1 METSPSS
8 CRCAAGG
15 LCGTARGKARELGRG
30 VHHVRCSSSYG
41 RCNAND
47 GWRAWRSHDRLLCV
61 RRRHPHA
68 AGLSGDGHQRVHPQR
83 GTRRQRR
90 RLDRCRLQRNRLP
103 RPSLS
108 LDRRLRHGRTGFR
121 QRLRRQRRRLDDR
134 RHPRPRGRP
143 LDQRRRSD
151 LPGGKFES
159 QASAVNRDGSVI
171 VGQGQSAAGYE
182 AFRWTSGGG
191 MVGLGVL
198 PGRFGSWAAGV
209 SSNGSVAAGTSWG
222 SSLNSYQ
229 AFRWTGGTGMQ
240 GLGFLPGGSMSQAFA
255 VSGDGST
262 IVGHSTSSAAHLGV
276 AFRWTS
282 SSGMVA
288 LGDLPG
294 GDTQSFAQAV
304 SGDGSVIVGWGST
317 LAGTEAFTWTQ
328 SGGLRR
334 LWDVLLQNGINPA
347 ADGWTSLNEGLGLS
361 LDGNTIVGYGE
372 RNGVGEAFVA
382 RLEPAPSTHAWAST
396 AASADWATPGN
407 WNPPATP
414 ASNWI
419 AQVINVQPGL
429 SQAVRVS
436 NSSTVRSIVVAG
448 QSQQMTLIVQ
458 SGATLTATN
467 DVQVG
472 SLGRVNLVG
481 GTLASPVVNIA
492 AGAALGGSGAVQ
504 GSVTNAGTVSPG
516 DASPLDIGGDFT
528 QQAGAQL
535 VIDLARSEEH
545 TSELPSPCN
554 LV

>member
-1 METSPSS
+1 
-8 CRCAAGG
+8 
-15 LCGTARGKARELGRG
+15 
-30 VHHVRCSSSYG
+30 
-41 RCNAND
+41 
-47 GWRAWRSHDRLLCV
+47 
-61 RRRHPHA
+61 
-68 AGLSGDGHQRVHPQR
+68 
-83 GTRRQRR
+83 
-90 RLDRCRLQRNRLP
+90 
-103 RPSLS
+103 
-108 LDRRLRHGRTGFR
+108 
-121 QRLRRQRRRLDDR
+121 
-134 RHPRPRGRP
+134 
-143 LDQRRRSD
+143 
-151 LPGGKFES
+151 
-159 QASAVNRDGSVI
+159 
-171 VGQGQSAAGYE
+171 
-182 AFRWTSGGG
+182 
-191 MVGLGVL
+191 
-198 PGRFGSWAAGV
+198 
-209 SSNGSVAAGTSWG
+209 
-222 SSLNSYQ
+222 
-229 AFRWTGGTGMQ
+229 
-240 GLGFLPGGSMSQAFA
+240 
-255 VSGDGST
+255 
-262 IVGHSTSSAAHLGV
+262 
-276 AFRWTS
+276 
-282 SSGMVA
+282 MVA
-288 LGDLPG
+288 LGDLAG

-535 VIDLARSEEH
+535 VIDLAGTGASDRLNVAGVATLDGALRVRLAAGFVAYPGLTYDVLTFNSRSGDLSVVNDTGFAGLGFTKTF
-545 TSELPSPCN
+545 TSTALALTTTGTGGDAN
-554 LV
+554 LDGAVNLADFNVLAAHFGASVQTWLQADFTGDGIVNLSDFNVLAANFGVGARGRAPTPQDWAALADAVPEPGAAASLGCALTGLSRRRVRARRITI